1 VPKEV
6 LYLSQPP
13 PSRNDLLAKLVTTSA
28 DCCVSLITHG
38 ATVTAIGQQA
48 QLASCYDGH
57 KLNQKSVGGQLT
69 SQQTCDCSHRRF
81 SNSWLLND
89 RAGVAARACHR
100 PVLIFGVQT
109 VPMLIQQIMLA
120 ELFIPTD
127 PSVLPVKRSGGC
139 DKNRGSFTAAYIQDA
154 T

>member
-1 VPKEV
+1 LTALGSRPAPVIA
-6 LYLSQPP
+6 LYS
-13 PSRNDLLAKLVTTSA
+13 
-28 DCCVSLITHG
+28 
-38 ATVTAIGQQA
+38 
-48 QLASCYDGH
+48 
-57 KLNQKSVGGQLT
+57 
-69 SQQTCDCSHRRF
+69 F
-81 SNSWLLND
+81 
-89 RAGVAARACHR
+89 
-100 PVLIFGVQT
+100 FGVQT